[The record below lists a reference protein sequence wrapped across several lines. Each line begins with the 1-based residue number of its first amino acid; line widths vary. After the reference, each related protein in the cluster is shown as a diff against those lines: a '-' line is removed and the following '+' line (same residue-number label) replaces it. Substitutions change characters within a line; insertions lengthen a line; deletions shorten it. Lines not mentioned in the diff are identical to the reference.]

1 MKKLFILSIILLSA
15 YSVNA
20 QTFKFGLKGGANFSS
35 LEGDNIE
42 SSKYTSF
49 HFGGLVEISLL
60 ENLSVQP
67 ELLYS
72 SQGAKFDEAA
82 VEDINYNYITVNLL
96 GKCIHT

>member
-42 SSKYTSF
+42 S
-49 HFGGLVEISLL
+49 
-60 ENLSVQP
+60 
-67 ELLYS
+67 
-72 SQGAKFDEAA
+72 
-82 VEDINYNYITVNLL
+82 
-96 GKCIHT
+96 